1 MTCLI
6 TRLKLFGRK
15 CLHGALLAASIM
27 LLAPRAGA
35 GAEGQT
41 RLIFAGSGTN
51 LPIVRVLAK
60 EFQKS
65 RPNVSIQVPASIGS
79 TSAVRAAA
87 DGAVALGLI
96 SRPLKESEK
105 GLALT
110 TVDFARTP
118 LIVGVHP
125 SVPDDG
131 ITFAE
136 LVDIYRGEKSRWGN
150 GRDIVVLTRE
160 PGDSSIEVLA
170 RMVPGFREVYDE
182 SQKSKRWTTLL
193 KDLAMN
199 ETLARTPDAIGL
211 SDLGAVTIEKHVIRP
226 LKVNG
231 AAPSLGNLRNGKYP
245 LFKTLTFVY
254 REERLAPEARLFMD
268 FVRSGKGEKILKAN
282 GYLHM
287 R

>member
-1 MTCLI
+1 MASKMAPLKDFSRRCLR
-6 TRLKLFGRK
+6 T
-15 CLHGALLAASIM
+15 ALLAAPIM
-27 LLAPRAGA
+27 LLAPRAGT

-41 RLIFAGSGTN
+41 RMIFAGSGTN
-51 LPIVRVLAK
+51 LPIIRVLAK

-65 RPNVSIQVPASIGS
+65 RPHVSIEVPASIGS

-105 GLALT
+105 GLGLT

-136 LVDIYRGEKSRWGN
+136 LVDIYRGKKSRWGN
-150 GRDIVVLTRE
+150 GRDIIVLTRE

-170 RMVPGFREVYDE
+170 KMVPGFRGVYDE

-211 SDLGAVTIEKHVIRP
+211 SDLGSVTIEKYGIRP
-226 LKVNG
+226 LKMNG
-231 AAPSLGNLRNGKYP
+231 AAPSLGNLRSGKYP

-268 FVRSGKGEKILKAN
+268 FVRSVKGERLLKAN
-282 GYLHM
+282 GYLPL